1 MKKKV
6 MVAGLGKSGIS
17 AAKLLLDVGS
27 EVLLYD
33 GNAQLDVENIIEKLH
48 VEDRSKI
55 TTKTGDFWQRIW
67 LGFIYVSSVQELIL
81 KHHLSR

>member
-27 EVLLYD
+27 EVFLYD
-33 GNAQLDVENIIEKLH
+33 GNAQLDV
-48 VEDRSKI
+48 
-55 TTKTGDFWQRIW
+55 G
-67 LGFIYVSSVQELIL
+67 
-81 KHHLSR
+81 